1 MIQVGELLVSED
13 LFDVHF
19 VCDLEACKGA
29 CCVEGD
35 SGAPLREDELGILE
49 EIQHIVKPFLP
60 ESGIKALE
68 KEGAWVMDSDGDFVT
83 PLVDGK
89 HCAYTVF
96 SDDGKAHCGIELAWK
111 AGKSEFQKPL
121 SCHLYP
127 IRVQK
132 LADTE
137 ALNYH
142 AWSICKPACV
152 CGSKLKMPLYKFLKE
167 PLIRAYG
174 ADWYSQLPDVAQAW
188 EEYKRENS
196 GL

>member
-13 LFDVHF
+13 IFETYF
-19 VCDLEACKGA
+19 VCDLNACKGA

-35 SGAPLREDELGILE
+35 GGAPLREEELGILE
-49 EIQHIVKPFLP
+49 ETLSDVHPFLP
-60 ESGIKALE
+60 ESGKRAIELQ
-68 KEGAWVMDSDGDFVT
+68 GAWVVDTDGDYVT

-96 SDDGKAHCGIELAWK
+96 SEDGKANCGIELAWK
-111 AGKSEFQKPL
+111 SGKSKFRKPI

-132 LADTE
+132 LADTD

-142 AWSICKPACV
+142 QWSICEPACR
-152 CGSKLKMPLYKFLKE
+152 CGSSLKVPLFKFLKE
-167 PLIRAYG
+167 PLISAYG
-174 ADWYSQLPDVAQAW
+174 EAWYAQLPDVAEAL
-188 EEYKRENS
+188 EAYKRKKV
-196 GL
+196 GK

>member
-1 MIQVGELLVSED
+1 MIQVGDIIVTED
-13 LFDVHF
+13 LFDTHF

-35 SGAPLREDELGILE
+35 GGAPLKEEELGMLE
-49 EIQHIVKPFLP
+49 ETLSDVRPFLP
-60 ESGIKALE
+60 ESGKFAIE
-68 KEGAWVMDSDGDFVT
+68 QQSAWVIDTDGDYVT

-96 SDDGKAHCGIELAWK
+96 SEDGKANCGIELAWK
-111 AGKSEFQKPL
+111 SGKSKFRKPI

-127 IRVQK
+127 IRVQQ
-132 LADTE
+132 LADTV

-142 AWSICKPACV
+142 QWSICEPACR
-152 CGSKLKMPLYKFLKE
+152 CGSSLKVPLYKFLKE

-174 ADWYSQLPDVAQAW
+174 EAWYALLPDAAEAW
-188 EEYKRENS
+188 EAYKRDKS

>member
-1 MIQVGELLVSED
+1 MIQVDNLLISED
-13 LFDVHF
+13 LFEAYF

-35 SGAPLREDELGILE
+35 SGAPLREDELGVLE
-49 EIQHIVKPFLP
+49 EIQSVVRPFLP
-60 ESGIKALE
+60 NSGVAALE
-68 KEGAWVMDSDGDFVT
+68 KEGAWIMDAEGDYVT
-83 PLVDGK
+83 PLVEGE

-96 SDDGKAHCGIELAWK
+96 SEDGKAQCGIEHAWK
-111 AGKSEFQKPL
+111 AGKSKFRKPI

-132 LADTE
+132 LAETE

-142 AWSICKPACV
+142 QWSICEPACR
-152 CGSKLKMPLYKFLKE
+152 CGSTLQVPLYKFLKE

-174 ADWYSQLPDVAQAW
+174 EAWYAQLPDAAEAW
-188 EEYKRENS
+188 EAYKRDKS
-196 GL
+196 GF

>member
-1 MIQVGELLVSED
+1 MIQVGELLVSEEI
-13 LFDVHF
+13 FETYF
-19 VCDLEACKGA
+19 VCDLQACKGA

-35 SGAPLREDELGILE
+35 SGAPLKEEELGILE
-49 EIQHIVKPFLP
+49 DAINELRSFLP
-60 ESGIKALE
+60 DSGQLAIE
-68 KEGAWVMDSDGDFVT
+68 KQGAWIMDADGDYVT

-96 SDDGKAHCGIELAWK
+96 SEEGNAHCGIELAWK
-111 AGKSEFQKPL
+111 AGRSRFRKPI

-132 LADTE
+132 LAETE

-142 AWSICKPACV
+142 TWSICKPACT
-152 CGSKLKMPLYKFLKE
+152 CGSSLKIPLFKFLKE

-174 ADWYSQLPDVAQAW
+174 EAWYAQLPDAADAW
-188 EEYKRENS
+188 EVYKRENL
-196 GL
+196 GN

>member
-1 MIQVGELLVSED
+1 MIQVENLLISED
-13 LFDVHF
+13 LFEVHF
-19 VCDLEACKGA
+19 VCDLQACKGA

-35 SGAPLREDELGILE
+35 GGAPLREDELNVLE
-49 EIQHIVKPFLP
+49 EIQALVRPFLP
-60 ESGIKALE
+60 ASGKAALE
-68 KEGAWVMDSDGDFVT
+68 KEGAWVIDSDGDYVT
-83 PLVDGK
+83 PLVEGK

-96 SDDGKAHCGIELAWK
+96 SEDGKAHCGIELAWK
-111 AGKSEFQKPL
+111 AGKTTFQKPL

-142 AWSICKPACV
+142 TWSICKPACT
-152 CGSKLKMPLYKFLKE
+152 CGSKLRVPLYKFLKE

-174 ADWYSQLPDVAQAW
+174 AAWYAMLPDAAEAW
-188 EEYKRENS
+188 ETYKRENA
-196 GL
+196 GN

>member
-1 MIQVGELLVSED
+1 MIQIGELLVSED

-35 SGAPLREDELGILE
+35 AGAPLREDELHVLE
-49 EIQHIVKPFLP
+49 EIQDLVRQFLP
-60 ESGIKALE
+60 ESGKTALD
-68 KEGAWVMDSDGDFVT
+68 KEGAWIIDGDGDYVT
-83 PLVDGK
+83 PLVEGK

-96 SDDGKAHCGIELAWK
+96 SEDGKAHCGIELAWK
-111 AGKSEFQKPL
+111 AGKTRFQKPL

-132 LADTE
+132 LADTD

-142 AWSICKPACV
+142 TWSICKSACA
-152 CGSKLKMPLYKFLKE
+152 CGNKLKVALYKFLKD

-174 ADWYSQLPDVAQAW
+174 AEWYAMLPDAADAW
-188 EEYKRENS
+188 EAYKRENS
-196 GL
+196 GN